1 MKHYLLLLHGYT
13 QNGKII
19 KKKITKLLSK
29 TFLQDYIVIS
39 PDGPYIIN
47 SDNEKRGWWELKSP
61 EIFTQEHEYNDY
73 EKAIEAINTNILS
86 MQSIDKLTIIAFSQG
101 TVILE
106 IMIANNLFK
115 KKPNKIILLSPS
127 GIMDK
132 KLLKNDKITN
142 IPSIVMFG
150 EKEEVFNI
158 TPEHYQ
164 KYSSIKLDNYLVHI
178 HKQGHVIPFKLN
190 EKKIIK
196 KFLSL

>member
-19 KKKITKLLSK
+19 KKITKLLSK
-29 TFLQDYIVIS
+29 TFLQDYIIIS

-61 EIFTQEHEYNDY
+61 EIFTQEHEYNNF
-73 EKAIEAINTNILS
+73 EKAIEKNKYKYFIYQN
-86 MQSIDKLTIIAFSQG
+86 IDKLTIIAFSQG
-101 TVILE
+101 TVLIE
-106 IMIANNLFK
+106 IMIANNLLK
-115 KKPNKIILLSPS
+115 IKPNKIILLSPS

-150 EKEEVFNI
+150 EKEKVFNI

-164 KYSSIKLDNYLVHI
+164 KYSSIKLDNYLVHV
-178 HKQGHVIPFKLN
+178 HKQGHIIPSKAN
-190 EKKIIK
+190 EKK
-196 KFLSL
+196 L